1 MPCVTRPNARVVAAT
16 HQDLRAMI
24 TDGRFREDLW
34 YRLAVVPIELPALRE
49 RVGDVPALSMHFAQ
63 RAAAKLGLAPC
74 MPGEDDMRLL
84 CSYDWPGNIRELS
97 SVIERAAILGNGR
110 RLEVAK
116 ALGIAA
122 APASALRPMRV
133 PHATDLPHDLEEFT
147 TFNEQARSH
156 IEAALRK
163 SRIRVDG
170 PFGAALLLG
179 LNPQTL
185 RSRMRRLGIDSR
197 RFSELR

>member
-1 MPCVTRPNARVVAAT
+1 
-16 HQDLRAMI
+16 MI